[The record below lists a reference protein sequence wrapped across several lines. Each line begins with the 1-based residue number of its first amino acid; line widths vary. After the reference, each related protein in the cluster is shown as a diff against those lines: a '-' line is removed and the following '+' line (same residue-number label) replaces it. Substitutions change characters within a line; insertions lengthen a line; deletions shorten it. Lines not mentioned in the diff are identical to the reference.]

1 MQTQFDAVILAGH
14 DPNRPDPLAEE
25 QGVSHKVLIDMAGRP
40 MIWHVV
46 QALAGSPQIG
56 RIVIV
61 GLGADSAVDFGC
73 AVDHLADQGSLLDNV
88 IHGFAWLAQHESPQ
102 RYALLLTG
110 DTPLLT
116 SAILDW
122 FITACQPLGQDVYWG
137 IVERRTMEAA
147 FPASRRSYL
156 RLVEGQ
162 FCSGDLFLG
171 KIEAALR
178 QQGLIRELVAQRK
191 HVLRQLWLLG
201 PTTVIKFLLRR
212 LRLPELLVVVE
223 RLLGLSGGAVILP
236 FAEAGM
242 DVDKPHQL
250 AQARAYLTNR
260 TPSNA
265 TNASNQ

>member
-1 MQTQFDAVILAGH
+1 MQAQFDAVILAGR
-14 DPNRPDPLAEE
+14 DPNRPDPLAAD
-25 QGVSHKVLIDMAGRP
+25 QMVSHKVLIDIAGHP

-46 QALAGSPQIG
+46 QALAGCPQIG

-61 GLGADSAVDFGC
+61 GLAPTSGVDFGRQ
-73 AVDHLADQGSLLDNV
+73 VDYLADQGSLLDNV
-88 IHGFAWLAQHESPQ
+88 IHGFGWLAEHESPQ

-110 DTPLLT
+110 DAPLLT
-116 SAILDW
+116 GAMIDW
-122 FITACQPLGQDVYWG
+122 FINACHPLQKDVYWG
-137 IVERRTMEAA
+137 IVARHTMEAT

-178 QQGLIRELVAQRK
+178 QQVLIRQLVAQRK

-201 PTTVIKFLLRR
+201 PITVAKFFLRR
-212 LRLPELLVVVE
+212 LRLSELLSVVE

-250 AQARAYLTNR
+250 AQVRDYAARHI
-260 TPSNA
+260 PSNPLA
-265 TNASNQ
+265 P